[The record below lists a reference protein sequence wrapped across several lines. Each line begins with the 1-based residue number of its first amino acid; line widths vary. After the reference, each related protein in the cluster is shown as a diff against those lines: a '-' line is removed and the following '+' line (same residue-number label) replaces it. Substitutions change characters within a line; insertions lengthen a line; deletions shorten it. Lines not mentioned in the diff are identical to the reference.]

1 LGIEKAGIP
10 VVNITA
16 ITSVSKVVGIS
27 RILQGLS
34 VSNVLGNEKMSKDKE
49 RSLRKSYV
57 LRALDILQEGI
68 DKQHVFTL
76 EGKEE

>member
-16 ITSVSKVVGIS
+16 ITSVSKVVGLS

-34 VSNVLGNEKMSKDKE
+34 VSNVLGNEKLAKDKE
-49 RSLRKSYV
+49 RSLRKTYV
-57 LRALDILQEGI
+57 MRALDILQENI
-68 DKQHVFTL
+68 DTQQVFTL
-76 EGKEE
+76 EGVE